1 LSRTMKSLVH
11 KGLLI
16 PPRYMGQGLHI
27 RIEEEP
33 YALTPEQ
40 EEMAVAWVKKL
51 ETEYVKDQVFVKNFF
66 KDFSTKLGFEKPL
79 DPEKVD
85 FSEVLQFVER
95 ERERKAMMSRE
106 ERKMAAEDRK
116 VLRELNKQRYGY
128 AVVDGIEVE
137 IGNYIAEPSSIFMG
151 RGKHPQR
158 GRWKEGPSEGDIE
171 LNLSSDAPIP
181 VGGWG
186 AVLWQPDSMWIARW
200 RDQLSD
206 KMKYVWLSDSAIMK
220 QRKETEKFNLA
231 RELDLRL
238 EEVRAHI
245 GENLETSDDMRKRIA
260 TVCYL
265 VDYLMFRVGD
275 EENEAGTVGASTL
288 KPEHVIIS
296 KSDGTTTFDFLG
308 KDSIRFKKTV
318 TLPEV
323 VTMNLGELKESSRSV
338 LFKGVRSKPVS
349 DFLGEMMPGL
359 TAKVFRTHHAT
370 RAVDNYLKET
380 KLDSSEQDYV
390 KRHVATTAN
399 LQAAILCNHKRKIP
413 KSWKSSLEKKQER
426 LKKLSSQEKKTQR
439 TLEEAKKVN
448 LKIEEMRTTR
458 DYNLGTS
465 LKSYIDP
472 RIYYQWGLKIDYD
485 WKNYYPKTL
494 QRKFSWVEKTEG
506 SE

>member
-1 LSRTMKSLVH
+1 MKHLVH

-16 PPRYMGQGLHI
+16 PQRYVGHGLDI
-27 RIEEEP
+27 RIEERLHE
-33 YALTPEQ
+33 LTPEQ

-51 ETEYVKDQVFVKNFF
+51 ETEYVKDPAFTKNFF
-66 KDFSTKLGFEKPL
+66 SDFSAKLGFEKPL
-79 DPEKVD
+79 DPKKVD

-95 ERERKAMMSRE
+95 ERERKATMSRE
-106 ERKMAAEDRK
+106 DKKRAMEDRK
-116 VLRELNKQRYGY
+116 ALREANKQLYGC
-128 AVVDGIEVE
+128 AVVDDIAVE

-151 RGKHPQR
+151 RGKHPKR
-158 GRWKEGPSEGDIE
+158 GRWKEGPNEEDIE
-171 LNLSSDAPIP
+171 LNLSPDAPVP
-181 VGGWG
+181 AGRWS

-200 RDQLSD
+200 RDKLSG

-220 QRKETEKFNLA
+220 QRKEIEKFNLA

-245 GENLETSDDMRKRIA
+245 GEGLETSAEARRRIA

-265 VDYLMFRVGD
+265 VDQLMFRVGD

-288 KPEHVIIS
+288 KPEHVIVN
-296 KSDGTTTFDFLG
+296 KSDGTTTFNFLG
-308 KDSIRFKKTV
+308 KDSIRFEKTV

-323 VTMNLGELKESSRSV
+323 VTLNLEEFKEKSKSTI
-338 LFKGVRSKPVS
+338 FKGVRSKPVS
-349 DFLGEMMPGL
+349 DFLGEVMPGL

-370 RAVDNYLKET
+370 RSVDSYLKET
-380 KLDSSEQDYV
+380 KLDSSEPDYM
-390 KRHVATTAN
+390 KKNVATTAN

-413 KSWKSSLEKKQER
+413 KTWKSSLEKKQER
-426 LKKLSSQEKKTQR
+426 LKNLKSQEKKTQR
-439 TLEEAKKVN
+439 TLEGLDKLR
-448 LKIEEMRTTR
+448 LKIEETKATR

-472 RIYYQWGLKIDYD
+472 RVYYEWGLKIDYD

-494 QRKFSWVEKTEG
+494 QRKFSWVEKPES